1 MVIET
6 LFTIAKLR
14 NQSRYLSTDEWI
26 NKYTHTHA
34 HAHTHTCTRTHTHT
48 QWSVIQPLRR
58 MKTCCLQENGWTL
71 SLSC

>member
-34 HAHTHTCTRTHTHT
+34 HAHTHT